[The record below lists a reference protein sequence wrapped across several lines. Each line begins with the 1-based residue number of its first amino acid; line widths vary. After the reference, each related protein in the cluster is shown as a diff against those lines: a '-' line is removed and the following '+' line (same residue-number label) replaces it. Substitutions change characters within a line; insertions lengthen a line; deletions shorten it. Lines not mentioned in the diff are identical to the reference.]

1 MDVTLPNGRV
11 LKGVPEGTTKEEIQQ
26 KAISSGVANAW
37 DFADKRPE
45 QSTMEKAVGLS
56 QSALSGA
63 LPSFADE
70 ANAGFQAPF
79 RVAAKYFKGE
89 DSSLVDEYTQTRDR
103 LRGTEQQFAEENPKT
118 AIGAN
123 IAGSI
128 LPYSKMMGGVNSALQ
143 AGRAGAAY
151 GGANYLGNLNDFGQM
166 DLTEGLTDMATSGLF
181 AGGGTGLA
189 NAAGAVIAPRLSAGA
204 KYLKD
209 KGVNTTVGEKLGG
222 GWKAAEEKLMSVP
235 VVGDA
240 II

>member
-166 DLTEGLTDMATSGLF
+166 DLTEGLSL
-181 AGGGTGLA
+181 
-189 NAAGAVIAPRLSAGA
+189 IH
-204 KYLKD
+204 
-209 KGVNTTVGEKLGG
+209 
-222 GWKAAEEKLMSVP
+222 
-235 VVGDA
+235 
-240 II
+240 I